1 MRTEEELRQA
11 WTMRGI
17 DPKKID
23 KALAG
28 VRQERMGAVHGGG
41 PMSQATA
48 DALDKANPPKPQP
61 ALRPAGPGG
70 NPYAHLGRAVPHGLE
85 DFGKATLDTF
95 NKTATMGL
103 SNLLT
108 SAAAERANQDARQ
121 RLPLPARLASE
132 AIGGVAGA
140 VPGLVLAA
148 GTGGAG
154 PAVVAGRALMPEAA
168 SAAGTAARLASTGAA
183 IGGGS
188 AALEEGA
195 RAARDAYEGTD
206 SAGNILTRAARAGNV
221 GALVGGGVGLVG
233 SAVPIA
239 KDLISKSLGA
249 QKRAWMDAHGV
260 PMLRPGE
267 RMPTQADI
275 GENSRQAMQGAL
287 TKLNRDA
294 AARRVG
300 PSARRAE
307 LDATPEMQAPADADD
322 LLVTLYEY
330 ANKPTHSPGTK
341 AYLNHEVD
349 RLLTAGSTTEAGRF
363 VMSPKALN
371 DYRQSLAS
379 AMRKQFGVPGG
390 AVSDEAEPFYGIV
403 ASEVHKTPYGEVNKA
418 LKQSADIYE
427 DARTTLGL
435 AKRPTSRRMS
445 FESVGAEDIDQVPES
460 EIRQLGQTLSRM
472 GSTAST
478 AGTMGGQARIDAIM
492 ELDRTYGLG
501 LADALER
508 NEAMRHQV
516 DTSIHKGNP
525 MGTLIDQTQDIQ
537 DDRSRA
543 MSVMDALEKRI
554 PVLRL
559 RQDDAM
565 MARAAPYGHGAQQA
579 AAGVAAAAGLTG
591 RGAANVPMD
600 RPRAADTARVSPAVV
615 DNPILQR
622 LGVPSGAE
630 RLRDQQRRDEILR
643 LLREQG
649 KRIKTIEERESP

>member
-1 MRTEEELRQA
+1 MKTEDELRRA
-11 WTMRGI
+11 WTLRGI
-17 DPKKID
+17 DQKTIE
-23 KALAG
+23 KAIAG

-41 PMSQATA
+41 PMRQTTA
-48 DALDKANPPKPQP
+48 DALEKANPTRPQQ
-61 ALRPAGPGG
+61 ALQPAGPGG
-70 NPYAHLGRAVPHGLE
+70 NPYAHLGRAVPRGLE
-85 DFGKATLDTF
+85 DFVRATADTF
-95 NKTATMGL
+95 NKTATLGM

-108 SAAAERANQDARQ
+108 STAAERANQESRE
-121 RLPLPARLASE
+121 RLPWHARLASE
-132 AIGGVAGA
+132 TIGSVAGA

-148 GTGGAG
+148 GTGGAA
-154 PAVVAGRALMPEAA
+154 PALVAGRSLIPEAA
-168 SAAGTAARLASTGAA
+168 SAAGTAARVASTGAA
-183 IGGGS
+183 LGGGS
-188 AALEEGA
+188 AALDEGA

-239 KDLISKSLGA
+239 KELVRTSVGA

-267 RMPTQADI
+267 RMPTQADV
-275 GENSRQAMQGAL
+275 GENSRQAMQEAL

-294 AARRVG
+294 AARRAG
-300 PSARRAE
+300 PSAMRAK
-307 LDATPEMQAPADADD
+307 LDSTPEMQAPVDASEM
-322 LLVTLYEY
+322 LGTLYMY
-330 ANKPTHSPGTK
+330 ANKPTHAPGTK
-341 AYLNHEVD
+341 TYLNQEFD
-349 RLLTAGSTTEAGRF
+349 RLLSAGTTNASGRF
-363 VMSPKALN
+363 EISPKALN

-435 AKRPTSRRMS
+435 ARRPTSRRMS

-460 EIRQLGQTLSRM
+460 ELRQLGQTLSRM

-492 ELDRTYGLG
+492 ELDKKYGLG
-501 LADALER
+501 IADAIER

-516 DTSIHKGNP
+516 DTSFHKGNP

-543 MSVMDALEKRI
+543 MSFMGAVEKRL
-554 PVLRL
+554 PVLRF

-565 MARAAPYGHGAQQA
+565 MARAAPYGHGAKQA
-579 AAGVAAAAGLTG
+579 AVGAVAGAGLAG
-591 RGAANVPMD
+591 RSAANVPMD
-600 RPRAADTARVSPAVV
+600 RPRADYPMQTAQASE
-615 DNPILQR
+615 NPILQR
-622 LGVPSGAE
+622 LGIPSAAE
-630 RLRDQQRRDEILR
+630 RMRDQQRREEILR
-643 LLREQG
+643 LLRDQS
-649 KRIKTIEERESP
+649 KRIKTIEERDSP